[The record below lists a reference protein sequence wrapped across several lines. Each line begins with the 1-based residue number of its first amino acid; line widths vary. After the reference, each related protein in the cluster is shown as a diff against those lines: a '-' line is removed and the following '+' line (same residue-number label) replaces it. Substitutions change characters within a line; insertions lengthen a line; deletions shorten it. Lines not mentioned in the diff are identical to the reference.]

1 MASDNIAE
9 TSASGLKLVFLAPGM
24 VIQWFTYMSVGNLRT
39 YGQVRQQ
46 TRLSRSPIMTW
57 VYAILFWAVVV
68 LFGIVSLVEEFGSAK
83 ETPSSASTASLQRN
97 CVELVLQEGKM
108 DRASATAYCADY
120 YQ

>member
-39 YGQVRQQ
+39 YGKVRQQ

-57 VYAILFWAVVV
+57 VYAILFWLAVV
-68 LFGIVSLVEEFGSAK
+68 LFGIVSVLDSGSAR
-83 ETPSSASTASLQRN
+83 ETPGSASTASLQRE
-97 CVELVLQEGKM
+97 CVGLVLQEGKI